1 MDSDR
6 KTARVAG
13 ALFITATIASLLSSG
28 FLNPILNSSDYL
40 LKIFA
45 NQDRVVVGASFQL
58 VAAFAS
64 AGIAISLYPVLRRH
78 GEGFA
83 LGSVGF
89 RIIEGML
96 YVVVAIDAL
105 LLLTLSQQFARAGA
119 PLSSYFQSSGGLLL
133 ALRDRAGLAGVLA
146 FYVGALM
153 YYRVFYQSKL
163 IPRWLSGWGLGGA
176 ALGLVAG
183 LLVLFRATGYMSTT
197 QVILNIPIGVQEM
210 VLAVWLIVKGFN
222 SSAIGSR
229 SVEPAAARVEPSST
243 LAP

>member
-1 MDSDR
+1 MGSDR
-6 KTARVAG
+6 TTARVAG
-13 ALFITATIASLLSSG
+13 TLFITATVASLLSTG

-45 NQDRVVVGASFQL
+45 NQDRVVVGASFEL

-64 AGIAISLYPVLRRH
+64 AGIAISLYPVLRGH
-78 GEGFA
+78 GQGLA

-89 RIIEGML
+89 RIIEGVL

-119 PLSSYFQSSGGLLL
+119 PPSSYFQSSGGLLL
-133 ALRDRAGLAGVLA
+133 ALRDWASLAGILA

-153 YYRVFYQSKL
+153 YYSVFYQSQL
-163 IPRWLSGWGLGGA
+163 IPRWLSIWGLGGA

-183 LLVLFRATGYMSTT
+183 VLVLSRVTGYMSTT
-197 QVILNIPIGVQEM
+197 QVILNVPIGVQEM
-210 VLAVWLIVKGFN
+210 VLAVWLIVKEFN
-222 SSAIGSR
+222 SSAGGSR
-229 SVEPAAARVEPSST
+229 SVEAVRVEPPST
-243 LAP
+243 LSP